1 MANSSKLRNHLNND
15 DEGLEVDMSPMIDMV
30 FLLLIFF
37 IVTSTIII
45 VKQDPEV
52 TPPEAKASKKADDG
66 TGRIVINIR
75 ENGDLYDGEIRP
87 LTSDQAVADWIKSQR
102 DMVTENGHKPRLHLR
117 GDKEAVF
124 KHSRRVIKISAENK
138 VEQVVF
144 ATYGF
149 SPKQ

>member
-1 MANSSKLRNHLNND
+1 MANSSKLRKHLNSD
-15 DEGLEVDMSPMIDMV
+15 DEGADVDMSPMIDMV

-45 VKQDPEV
+45 VKQDPNV
-52 TPPEAKASKKADDG
+52 TPPEAKASKKAKDG
-66 TGRIVINIR
+66 TGRIVVNVR
-75 ENGDLYDGEIRP
+75 ENGDLYDEDIRP
-87 LTSDQAVADWIKSQR
+87 IDSDEALADWIKSSR
-102 DMVTENGHKPRLHLR
+102 ERITENGYEPRLHLR
-117 GDKEAVF
+117 GDKDAVF

-149 SPKQ
+149 SVNE